1 MVLQAWA
8 AKGGLAV
15 QRQRLASMAHQV
27 QQVST
32 EPMDQPMVAILA
44 GVDWVQ
50 TVVPVQTEPV
60 PAPWLL
66 RRAAAMAAL
75 GAGVVQG
82 VSEVM
87 AALMVPMAL
96 TATAAM
102 LAMAVQGAL
111 VVPVLKARLPVTAV
125 AAALPVLAALAE
137 ALLPMA
143 WGAMVVLVDLAEMV
157 FRANLGMALP
167 VAWVAAGVTLYRG
180 RQEVAATAETAVL
193 AVLA

>member
-87 AALMVPMAL
+87 AALVVPMAL

-111 VVPVLKARLPVTAV
+111 VVPVLKARLPV
-125 AAALPVLAALAE
+125 
-137 ALLPMA
+137 
-143 WGAMVVLVDLAEMV
+143 
-157 FRANLGMALP
+157 MALP

>member
-50 TVVPVQTEPV
+50 TVVTVQTEPV
-60 PAPWLL
+60 PRPWLL

-75 GAGVVQG
+75 GAGAVEG
-82 VSEVM
+82 GSEVM
-87 AALMVPMAL
+87 AAVGGPRAL
-96 TATAAM
+96 GAAAGM
-102 LAMAVQGAL
+102 LARAVPGA
-111 VVPVLKARLPVTAV
+111 V
-125 AAALPVLAALAE
+125 
-137 ALLPMA
+137 
-143 WGAMVVLVDLAEMV
+143 GG
-157 FRANLGMALP
+157 RA
-167 VAWVAAGVTLYRG
+167 
-180 RQEVAATAETAVL
+180 
-193 AVLA
+193 